1 MSGVDIAIVGSGRV
15 GTALGILWQAAEHDV
30 VAASGSERTDRRV
43 REHLPETEFLSS
55 REAAARGEVVVIG
68 VPDDAIGSVCGEIAG
83 SLRVGQIVLHLSGS
97 VPLDALASARDAGAE
112 TLSLHPLQTFPSV
125 EAGVERMP
133 GAPVAITAT
142 DPRVAEV
149 GSRLAEDAGGKPFP
163 LDDEMKPLYHA
174 AAVFTSNFMV
184 TALAAARE
192 LFDAAGVPDG
202 VQAMTPLAN
211 ATLHNAL
218 TSDPISVLTGP
229 AVRGDVG
236 TVQRNLH
243 ALHDRAPE
251 LVASYVV
258 LSEAALALVGRSD
271 RDPPASEDAVREVLA
286 QWR

>member
-1 MSGVDIAIVGSGRV
+1 MEIAIVGSGRV
-15 GTALGILWQAAEHDV
+15 GTALGILWQAAEHNV
-30 VAASGSERTDRRV
+30 VAASGSERTERRV
-43 REHLPETEFLSS
+43 RKHLPETVFLSPA
-55 REAAARGEVVVIG
+55 ETAARGEVVVIG
-68 VPDDAIGSVCGEIAG
+68 VPDDAIEPVCREISGSVRAG
-83 SLRVGQIVLHLSGS
+83 QTVLHLSGS
-97 VPLDALASARDAGAE
+97 VSLDALASARNAGAS

-142 DPRVAEV
+142 DPRAEEI
-149 GSRLAEDAGGKPFP
+149 GNRLAEDAGGKPFP
-163 LDDEMKPLYHA
+163 LEDDVKPLYHA

-192 LFDAAGVPDG
+192 LLDAAGVPDA
-202 VQAMTPLAN
+202 VESMTPLAN

-243 ALHDRAPE
+243 ALRDRSPE
-251 LVASYVV
+251 LVVPYVV
-258 LSEAALALVGRSD
+258 LSETALSLVARSD
-271 RDPPASEDAVREVLA
+271 REPPANEDAVREVLA